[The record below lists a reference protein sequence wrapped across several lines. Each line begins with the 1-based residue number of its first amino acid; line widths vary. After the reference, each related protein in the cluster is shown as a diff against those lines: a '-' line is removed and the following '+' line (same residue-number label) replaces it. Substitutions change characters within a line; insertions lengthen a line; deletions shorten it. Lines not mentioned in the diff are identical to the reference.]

1 MREKCM
7 RRKIKLGMTLILL
20 IGVILLSRKL
30 SQIVTN
36 EEVSVK
42 KPIVVLD
49 PGHGGEDPGKVG
61 VNGALE
67 KDLNL
72 LVAEKVKGKLESQ
85 GIEVVMTREE
95 DVMQGGKVED
105 LEKRIKLIAKTKPNL
120 VVGIHQNSFTDP
132 EVSGAQV
139 FYYSESEEG
148 KAAATLMQEE
158 LKAVNP
164 ENIREIKGNS
174 SFFMLKKS
182 NAPTIIVECGFLSN
196 PKEAES
202 LVTNEY
208 QEQLADAI
216 CSGVV
221 KWLDK

>member
-1 MREKCM
+1 M

-36 EEVSVK
+36 EVETEK
-42 KPIVVLD
+42 KQIIVLD

-72 LVAEKVKGKLESQ
+72 LVAKKVREQLEIL
-85 GIEVVMTREE
+85 GIEIVMTREE
-95 DVMQGGKVED
+95 DVMSGSKVED
-105 LEKRIKLIAKTKPNL
+105 LEKRIKLIEKTKPDL
-120 VVGIHQNSFTDP
+120 VVGIHQNSFTDSKA
-132 EVSGAQV
+132 SGAQV
-139 FYYSESEEG
+139 FYYAESEKG
-148 KAAATLMQEE
+148 KEAATVMQEE
-158 LKAVNP
+158 LKAVDP

-182 NAPTIIVECGFLSN
+182 KAPTIIVKCGFLSN
-196 PKEAES
+196 P
-202 LVTNEY
+202 
-208 QEQLADAI
+208 
-216 CSGVV
+216 
-221 KWLDK
+221 

>member
-1 MREKCM
+1 M

-36 EEVSVK
+36 EVETEK
-42 KPIVVLD
+42 KQIIVLD

-72 LVAEKVKGKLESQ
+72 LVAKKVREQLEIL
-85 GIEVVMTREE
+85 GIEIVMTREE
-95 DVMQGGKVED
+95 DVMSGSKVED
-105 LEKRIKLIAKTKPNL
+105 LEKRIKLIEKAKPDL
-120 VVGIHQNSFTDP
+120 VVGIHQNSFTDSKA
-132 EVSGAQV
+132 SGAQV
-139 FYYSESEEG
+139 FYYAESEKG
-148 KAAATLMQEE
+148 KEAATVMQEE
-158 LKAVNP
+158 LKAVDP

-182 NAPTIIVECGFLSN
+182 KAPTIIVECGFLSN
-196 PKEAES
+196 PEEAER
-202 LVTNEY
+202 LVTDEY

-216 CSGVV
+216 CSGIV

>member
-1 MREKCM
+1 M
-7 RRKIKLGMTLILL
+7 RRKIKLCMTLILL

-36 EEVSVK
+36 EDVTVK
-42 KPIVVLD
+42 KQVIVID

-72 LVAEKVKGKLESQ
+72 LVAKKVKDKLEAQ
-85 GIEVVMTREE
+85 GMEVVMTREE

-105 LEKRIKLIAKTKPNL
+105 LEKRIKLIEQTKPEL
-120 VVGIHQNSFTDP
+120 VVGIHQNSFTDSN
-132 EVSGAQV
+132 VKGAQV

-148 KAAATLMQEE
+148 KAAAIIMQDE
-158 LKAVNP
+158 LKVVDP
-164 ENIREIKGNS
+164 ENTREIKGNS

-182 NAPTIIVECGFLSN
+182 KAPTIIVECGFLSN
-196 PKEAES
+196 QEEAEY

-208 QEQLADAI
+208 QEQLANAI
-216 CSGVV
+216 CSGIV

>member
-1 MREKCM
+1 M
-7 RRKIKLGMTLILL
+7 RRKIKLCMTLILL

-36 EEVSVK
+36 EDVTIK
-42 KPIVVLD
+42 KQVIVID

-72 LVAEKVKGKLESQ
+72 LVAKKVKDKLEAQ
-85 GIEVVMTREE
+85 GMEVVMTREE

-105 LEKRIKLIAKTKPNL
+105 LEKRIKLIEQTKPEL

-132 EVSGAQV
+132 NVKGAQV

-148 KAAATLMQEE
+148 KAAATIMQDE
-158 LKAVNP
+158 LKVVDS
-164 ENIREIKGNS
+164 ENTREIKGNS

-182 NAPTIIVECGFLSN
+182 KAPTIIVECGFLSN
-196 PKEAES
+196 QEEAEY

-208 QEQLADAI
+208 QEQLANAI
-216 CSGVV
+216 CSGIV